1 MGREEKGSIGTLS
14 RNNYPLDIIYF
25 GKRPT
30 GGGKPDGYRWITKE
44 SMVSGYISNYVF
56 ENGIMPSGKHLF
68 GTTKGY
74 GYEIHEFEVDF
85 DEVVLK
91 AKS

>member
-1 MGREEKGSIGTLS
+1 M
-14 RNNYPLDIIYF
+14 
-25 GKRPT
+25 PT
-30 GGGKPDGYRWITKE
+30 
-44 SMVSGYISNYVF
+44 
-56 ENGIMPSGKHLF
+56 GKHLF

-91 AKS
+91 AKD